1 MLRTPTLRDLLRC
14 VQRHLPLNRVPWY
27 ITGAI
32 SLSDIPPAEDEG
44 GDGPDDMDGAGDSPG
59 TVVLKDDDDIEAWWC
74 ISYLQPMEVQVVLD
88 SGSTADGIG
97 EMASIL
103 GVQDAGVDVGLKRPR
118 VDTGIWEE
126 IVGEERNARR
136 RLG

>member
-1 MLRTPTLRDLLRC
+1 
-14 VQRHLPLNRVPWY
+14 
-27 ITGAI
+27 
-32 SLSDIPPAEDEG
+32 
-44 GDGPDDMDGAGDSPG
+44 MDGAGDSPG